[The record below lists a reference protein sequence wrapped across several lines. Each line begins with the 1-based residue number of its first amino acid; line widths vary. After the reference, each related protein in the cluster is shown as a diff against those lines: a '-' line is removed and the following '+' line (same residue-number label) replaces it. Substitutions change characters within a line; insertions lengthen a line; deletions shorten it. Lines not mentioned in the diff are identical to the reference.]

1 VREAV
6 TACRRRLEDGGL
18 DGLLAEFYGPE
29 AVPAQRLRYRDL
41 LDRMASCG
49 QAGRAV
55 LVSVPGRTELG
66 GNHTDHNHGV
76 VLAAGVHFD
85 CLALAVAVD
94 EPRIR
99 VRSEGFADE
108 IEVSLDDLEPR
119 PEERERPVAL
129 VRGVAHA
136 LRRAGYAVGGFDAC
150 VSGGVPMGVGLSSSA
165 AFEVCV
171 GRILSELCNGGR
183 IDPVTLARCGQA
195 AENIHFGKPCGLM
208 DQLACACQGVVS
220 IDFADPENPAVR
232 IVDFDFESSG
242 YRLAVVDT
250 GGSHADLTPDYA
262 AIPGEMRRA
271 AGVLGRDVARGLT
284 VDDVLAAAPRLRRE
298 AGDRAVLRLLHFI
311 EESDRAEAEAEAL
324 GRGDM
329 AGFLGLARASG
340 DSSWR
345 LLQNCFSPS
354 QPLTQ
359 PIPLALALT
368 ERFLGGDGAWR
379 VQGGGFAGTIQ
390 AYVPLDRFEAYR
402 AFMEGVFGP
411 GTLLPLRIRR
421 PGREVVFRHEGGGG
435 RVP

>member
-1 VREAV
+1 MRETV
-6 TACRRRLEDGGL
+6 TAFSRHLEDGGL
-18 DGLLAEFYGPE
+18 DALLAEFYGEE
-29 AVPAQRLRYRDL
+29 ALPVQRQRYQAL
-41 LDRMASCG
+41 LHRMERCEL
-49 QAGRAV
+49 AGRAV

-85 CLALAVAVD
+85 CLALAVSVD

-136 LRRAGYAVGGFDAC
+136 LRAAGYAVGGFDAC

-165 AFEVCV
+165 AFEVCL
-171 GRILSELCNGGR
+171 GRILSELRNGGR

-220 IDFADPENPAVR
+220 IDFADPGNPAVR
-232 IVDFDFESSG
+232 NVDFDFEGSG

-262 AIPGEMRRA
+262 AIPEEMRRA
-271 AGVLGRDVARGLT
+271 ARVLGREYARGLT

-311 EESDRAEAEAEAL
+311 EESDRAAAEAEAL
-324 GRGDM
+324 DRGDM
-329 AGFLGLARASG
+329 AGFLDLVRASG

-354 QPLTQ
+354 QPLAQ
-359 PIPLALALT
+359 PIPLALTLS

-379 VQGGGFAGTIQ
+379 IQGGGFAGTIQ
-390 AYVPLDRFEAYR
+390 AYVPADRFEAYR

-411 GTLLPLRIRR
+411 RSVLPLHIRR
-421 PGREVVFRHEGGGG
+421 PGREVVFRRDAREGG
-435 RVP
+435 